1 MNRTVAQAK
10 EELRREKLKGEEE
23 RVQFELRLATLE
35 GERRAFQEQK
45 QKIEEAAKRVN
56 QQNYGQEK
64 LIELEVK
71 RRLQLALEE

>member
-1 MNRTVAQAK
+1 M
-10 EELRREKLKGEEE
+10 
-23 RVQFELRLATLE
+23 ATLE